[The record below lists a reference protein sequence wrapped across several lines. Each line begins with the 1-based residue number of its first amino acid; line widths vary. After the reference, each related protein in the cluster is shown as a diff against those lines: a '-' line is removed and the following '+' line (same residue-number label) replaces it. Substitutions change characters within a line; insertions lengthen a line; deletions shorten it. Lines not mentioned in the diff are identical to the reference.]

1 MEGPKTELI
10 ASPVRELDSYP
21 SDREEEPDLR
31 ERDPT
36 PVVYPA
42 YPAYP
47 VPRLAFLPNPAESVG

>member
-31 ERDPT
+31 ERDPK
-36 PVVYPA
+36 PD
-42 YPAYP
+42 
-47 VPRLAFLPNPAESVG
+47 AESFPTISSVVRLV